1 MYVLINIYAPNK
13 DSNIVSFFNNLLL
26 ILRNNNF
33 DEEENIIMGGDFNCP
48 LNPLMDKKG
57 GQLNHAA
64 ITLELVYKSDDIKGP
79 GIWKMNCSLLDDED
93 YVNGITERIPI
104 WLAEGRKDLSNC
116 RSIWDWLKYNIR
128 AHTIQ
133 YSKRKARERSEKKRN

>member
-13 DSNIVSFFNNLLL
+13 DSNIKKSFTW
-26 ILRNNNF
+26 IKAA
-33 DEEENIIMGGDFNCP
+33 DIIPAIRTD
-48 LNPLMDKKG
+48 
-57 GQLNHAA
+57 HAA

-104 WLAEGRKDLSNC
+104 QGPEGRKDLSNC

-133 YSKRKARERSEKKRN
+133 YSKRKARERSEREKELQEQLANAKCAFETDPSILNANLL